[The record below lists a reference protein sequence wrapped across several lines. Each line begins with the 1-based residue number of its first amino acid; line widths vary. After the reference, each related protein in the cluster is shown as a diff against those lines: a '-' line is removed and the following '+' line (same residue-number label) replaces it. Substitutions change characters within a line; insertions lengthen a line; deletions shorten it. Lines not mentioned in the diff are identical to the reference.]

1 MTQAVTEFQSLL
13 GNLADQL
20 QARIKRLLSSVA
32 GLEQSELLTF
42 ITEAAPE
49 LLEPFLVA
57 AADLTAT
64 WYDDQDPTSDFIA
77 QPADLPASEALAAI
91 ARWAVLQADPV
102 AAWSG
107 AASNSVFETSRKTV
121 IDNAKAEGVKW
132 ARYAREDACGFCKIL
147 AIRGFAYSSEKA
159 AEAVAHA
166 DSAGHANCNCTAY
179 PNRGPDALT
188 PDSLIQYEVLVKD
201 WDKQYRASRT
211 AVGGNPGSIANAMDY
226 LPGGRRYKG
235 DDAAPHAPR
244 ARKAAPK
251 SDAPAAQPEQP
262 PVPENTET
270 DAQVAKRLLPG
281 LEESLARLRAQGF
294 AEDSSQIQYHLTTI
308 ARLRRQLQPR

>member
-1 MTQAVTEFQSLL
+1 MAQAVSEFQSLL
-13 GNLADQL
+13 VNLAQEL
-20 QARIKRLLSSVA
+20 QARIKRLLASVS
-32 GLEQSELLTF
+32 GLEQSDLLTF
-42 ITEAAPE
+42 ITDAAPA
-49 LLEPFLVA
+49 LLEPFLTA
-57 AADLTAT
+57 AADLTAI

-77 QPADLPASEALAAI
+77 QPADLPLDEALAAI
-91 ARWAVLQADPV
+91 ARWAVLQEDPA

-107 AASNSVFETSRKTV
+107 AASNSLFETSRKTV

-147 AIRGFAYSSEKA
+147 ATRGFAYSSEKA
-159 AEAVAHA
+159 AEAMSHA

-179 PNRGPDALT
+179 ANRGPDALT
-188 PDSLIQYEVLVKD
+188 PEYLIKYEVLVKE
-201 WDKQYRASRT
+201 WEKQYRASRT

-235 DDAAPHAPR
+235 DDAPPHEPR
-244 ARKAAPK
+244 PRKATPK
-251 SDAPAAQPEQP
+251 ADAPAPQPTQQP
-262 PVPENTET
+262 APEKTET
-270 DAQVAKRLLPG
+270 DAQIAKRLLPG